1 MIHRNVN
8 NTTCLVYSCGI
19 IVYPNTVVIEIQI
32 GISKTS
38 NVDDTVVFE
47 NAIISSI
54 NCCGL
59 HIIIVFIG
67 LTGFTGIEIVGS
79 IITTRNHTVVFTNTA
94 RTTHN

>member
-1 MIHRNVN
+1 MYGIIRRMIHCNVN

-47 NAIISSI
+47 TPLLVA
-54 NCCGL
+54 L
-59 HIIIVFIG
+59 
-67 LTGFTGIEIVGS
+67 
-79 IITTRNHTVVFTNTA
+79 TVVAST
-94 RTTHN
+94 